1 MATLTVEILS
11 PEAALWRGNAT
22 ALVARSSEGNFTIL
36 AQHTAMVGD
45 LVSCVVRVQ
54 TSEGE
59 IAFAV
64 HGGYFQVTPGAE
76 EGETLATVLAGVAE
90 RVSDINAE
98 RAQSAKERAQT
109 RLTSGEYAD
118 ELEKLVVLADL
129 ARAELRLEA
138 VSQYA

>member
-45 LVSCVVRVQ
+45 LVASVVRVQ

-64 HGGYFQVTPGAE
+64 HGGYFQVTPGVE

-98 RAQSAKERAQT
+98 RAQSAKERAQA
-109 RLTSGEYAD
+109 RLTSGEYAE
-118 ELEKLVVLADL
+118 ELEKLQVLADL